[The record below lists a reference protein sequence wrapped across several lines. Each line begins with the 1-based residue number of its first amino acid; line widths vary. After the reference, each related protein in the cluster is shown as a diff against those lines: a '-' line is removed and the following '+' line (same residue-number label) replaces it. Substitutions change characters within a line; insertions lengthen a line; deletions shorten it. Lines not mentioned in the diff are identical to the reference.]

1 VIQTF
6 LMFLAPAHEPA
17 ECAHNLGQMPSMATR
32 VRRTSQT
39 PGKPALQSRIA
50 HWLAVVGNAAGF
62 VVFLTGLL
70 LVLRLAELLLS

>member
-1 VIQTF
+1 MIQTF

-17 ECAHNLGQMPSMATR
+17 ETADNRGPMPSMATR
-32 VRRTSQT
+32 CRTSQT
-39 PGKPALQSRIA
+39 SGNPTPQSRIA

-62 VVFLTGLL
+62 LVFLTGLW